1 MPDIKHDVFKFVAI
15 RPPAVGDDEQPPEV
29 LKDARPL
36 EETYVGKTM
45 AELGERRSHD
55 RLLAVL
61 AQRAEQDGLTAA
73 LPDGSAAAAVA
84 GVGDVVRR
92 AHAEDTVEGLVE
104 AVEKALDMR
113 VGEFAASDQA
123 AGLRTD
129 LWDRLETH
137 YLLARLAPRSLEVLV
152 SAIRSLHLVDVL
164 ASGVEVAS
172 VEELTAITQRTLVLP
187 DTDIEVDPPDPK
199 TGRRIEAQEKADEA
213 AVARY
218 QELWSEIVELNDALN
233 VVREARTEATV
244 EAVEVQDVPED
255 PADRLSH
262 TKERRE
268 ASDLPTTTGMRRVAK
283 LPQTMLEHLPGSARR
298 IVEALPKGDD
308 LTDQPRIVAGL
319 EQRLASL
326 SQTVLSSGDPLMI
339 RAMPAEA
346 AEIPGMQVYAHKYA
360 DQPQL
365 DVDWGVIPVA
375 FPWVYR
381 PKIKPLGIG
390 DLKVVKETL
399 LRYVA
404 GEVAHIENVLDGE
417 TKERTHRRLD
427 RTEET
432 LTIETESVEETE
444 KDNQTTDRFE
454 MKKETEKTIQTDLSV
469 DAGVTVS
476 ASYGP
481 VELGAYAN
489 FAYSQSTTETVRNA
503 QNFARDV
510 VDRSLTKIQKRAREE
525 RVSKTLKEI
534 EETNLH
540 GIDNSP
546 AGNGHVTGI
555 YRWVD
560 KEYEAQVYNYGK
572 RMMFEFVLPEPAAYY
587 FYAQEND
594 PGNKLQVQK
603 PRELTLLTHKD
614 VQPWNFG
621 EYVRAYNVQGVT
633 PPPPEWKVLAAAFDQ
648 NGMTDDQS
656 TSKSSKD
663 LVVPDGYV
671 AKSFGWHWKTW
682 GANDAFFDVLVGLD
696 AVSGTDGN
704 LSNEDTVVP
713 ISVISAK
720 VKAYIAN
727 VEVWCQRTARAFE
740 SWQIATF
747 EKIIAAHLA
756 AMTMYEDKLKA
767 AEVARGVVIE
777 GRNPGI
783 NEEIVRNE
791 LKKQSITMLTG
802 EDYSQFNA
810 VSGLPPVVD
819 LQEAVEEGGF
829 IQFFEQAFEWEQLTF
844 VFYPYFWS
852 RQSTWNKRMAFND
865 KDPRFNQFLQAG
877 AARVV
882 VPVHP
887 AYNDAILHYVETG
900 VIWNGGTPPH
910 LDDPL
915 FISIVEELKAATDDL
930 DGAVPEGE
938 PWPVKVPTTLV
949 YLQQDATLPDFTQ

>member
-1 MPDIKHDVFKFVAI
+1 MPEIKHDVFRFVAI
-15 RPPAVGDDEQPPEV
+15 RPPVMGEDEQPPEV
-29 LKDARPL
+29 LRDERPL
-36 EETYVGKTM
+36 EKTYVGRAM
-45 AELGERRSHD
+45 AEIGERRSHD
-55 RLLAVL
+55 LLLRVL
-61 AQRAEQDGLTAA
+61 AHRAGEDGLDADLPDTAA
-73 LPDGSAAAAVA
+73 GAAIAA
-84 GVGDVVRR
+84 VGDVVRR
-92 AHAEDTVEGLVE
+92 AQAEATVDGLAE
-104 AVEKALDMR
+104 AVEQALGATPADF
-113 VGEFAASDQA
+113 VGSDDA
-123 AGLRTD
+123 TALRAG

-137 YLLARLAPRSLEVLV
+137 YLLARLSPRSLERLV
-152 SAIRSLHLVDVL
+152 GAILSLHLVDEL
-164 ASGVEVAS
+164 AAGTEVNS
-172 VEELTAITQRTLVLP
+172 LDELVAIVRRTLVLP
-187 DTDIEVDPPDPK
+187 DTDIEIDPPDPTTK
-199 TGRRIEAQEKADEA
+199 PRTEAQRKADEA
-213 AVARY
+213 ALDRHRK
-218 QELWSEIVELNDALN
+218 LWAEVVELNEALGT
-233 VVREARTEATV
+233 VRTARTEVATRRV
-244 EAVEVQDVPED
+244 KAEEAEPVLARDEEGREGPQVLT
-255 PADRLSH
+255 PA
-262 TKERRE
+262 
-268 ASDLPTTTGMRRVAK
+268 AMRRVAR
-283 LPQTMLEHLPGSARR
+283 LPEATLGGLPGAARR
-298 IVEALPKGDD
+298 IIEALPKGDD

-319 EQRLASL
+319 EQRLAQL
-326 SQTVLSSGDPLMI
+326 SQQIFTSTDPLLI
-339 RAMPAEA
+339 KAMPPEA
-346 AEIPGMQVYAHKYA
+346 ANVPGMQVFAYKYA
-360 DQPQL
+360 EQPQL
-365 DVDWGVIPVA
+365 DVTWAKTPVA

-390 DLKVVKETL
+390 DLKVVKEKL

-417 TKERTHRRLD
+417 KKERTHRRLD

-432 LTIETESVEETE
+432 LTIETEVIEETE
-444 KDNQTTDRFE
+444 KDSQTTDRFE

-489 FAYSQSTTETVRNA
+489 FAYSQSTTETTRNA

-594 PGNKLQVQK
+594 PGNKLQVEK
-603 PRELTLLTHKD
+603 PPELGFLTHKD

-621 EYVRAYNVQGVT
+621 DYVRAYHVQGVS
-633 PPPPEWKVLAAAFDQ
+633 PPPPEWKVLPATFDQ

-671 AKSFGWHWKTW
+671 AKSFGWHWNTW
-682 GANDAFFDVLVGLD
+682 GPDDAFFNVLVGLD
-696 AVSGTDGN
+696 AVNGTDGN
-704 LSNEDTVVP
+704 LSDEDTVVP
-713 ISVISAK
+713 VSVISAK
-720 VKAYIAN
+720 VKAYIVN
-727 VEVWCQRTARAFE
+727 VEVWARRTDRAFE

-747 EKIIAAHLA
+747 EKIVAAYQA
-756 AMTMYEDKLKA
+756 AKAMYEDKLKA
-767 AEVARGVVIE
+767 AEVARGVIIE

-783 NEEIVRNE
+783 NQEIIRNE
-791 LKKQSITMLTG
+791 LKKQSITMITG
-802 EDYSQFNA
+802 DDYSQFNA

-819 LQEAVEEGGF
+819 LQEAVEEGQF
-829 IQFFEQAFEWEQLTF
+829 IQFFEQAFEWEQLTY

-852 RQSTWNKRMAFND
+852 RQSTWNQRVAFND

-900 VIWNGGTPPH
+900 AIWNGGTPPH

-930 DGAVPEGE
+930 EGAVPEGE
-938 PWPVKVPTTLV
+938 PWAVKVPTSLV
-949 YLQQDATLPDFTQ
+949 YLQHDATLPDYTQ